1 MRLSDKDEN
10 EKKTMNHHLHILE
23 PYTNLY
29 RVWKDERLG
38 KQIYNLVNLFLDKI
52 LDAETYHLNL
62 FFEDDWTNKYQIV
75 SYGHD
80 IEASWLIHEA
90 ALVLGDKGLLQKV
103 EPAIIKI
110 AEAADEGLNPDGS
123 MIYENFVSKGKIDRE
138 LHWWV
143 QAENVVGH
151 LNLYQHFGDK
161 SALEKALKCWTFI
174 KSKLVDTEQGEWHWS
189 LYPDGTVNTKDDKA
203 GFWKC
208 PYHNGR
214 MCMEILERFS

>member
-1 MRLSDKDEN
+1 M
-10 EKKTMNHHLHILE
+10 
-23 PYTNLY
+23 
-29 RVWKDERLG
+29 
-38 KQIYNLVNLFLDKI
+38 
-52 LDAETYHLNL
+52 
-62 FFEDDWTNKYQIV
+62 
-75 SYGHD
+75 
-80 IEASWLIHEA
+80 
-90 ALVLGDKGLLQKV
+90 
-103 EPAIIKI
+103 KI

-151 LNLYQHFGDK
+151 VNLFQHFGDEE
-161 SALEKALKCWTFI
+161 ALQIALRCWNFI
-174 KSKLVDTEQGEWHWS
+174 QTKLVDKVHGEWHWS
-189 LYPDGTVNTKDDKA
+189 LYADGTVNMKDDKA